1 MLSVL
6 SLYVIYT
13 WRAQVVV
20 YLLEQVSDGQELS
33 LRGAFIDKF
42 KTR

>member
-6 SLYVIYT
+6 SLDVIYT
-13 WRAQVVV
+13 GRAQVVV
-20 YLLEQVSDGQELS
+20 YLLEQVSHGQGLS